1 MQRVVVTAK
10 LKPGSEDAAADI
22 VRSGPP
28 YDLGEMGLVR
38 HGVYLGGS
46 EVVFVFEGRNAEQ
59 ELLDLLNDPAASA
72 AFAVWGPLLESSP
85 SIAHELFYW
94 EAASEPTAKDDSRD
108 TARESR

>member
-22 VRSGPP
+22 VRLGPP
-28 YDLGEMGLVR
+28 YDPGEIGLVR

-46 EVVFVFEGRNAEQ
+46 EVVFVFEGPSLEQ
-59 ELLDLLNDPAASA
+59 DLLDLLNDPAASA
-72 AFAVWGPLLESSP
+72 AFAVWGPFLEGSP

-94 EAASEPTAKDDSRD
+94 ELTGEPNA
-108 TARESR
+108 